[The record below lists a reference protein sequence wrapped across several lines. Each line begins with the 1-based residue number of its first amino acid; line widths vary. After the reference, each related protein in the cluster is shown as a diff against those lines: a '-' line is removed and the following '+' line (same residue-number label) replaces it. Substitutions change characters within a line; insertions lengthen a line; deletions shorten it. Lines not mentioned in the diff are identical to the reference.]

1 MGQFCARAPSVGS
14 LPRRPDCRCELDGE
28 WCRSKD
34 ACERRYGKM
43 TTPGQADPE
52 VPSVEYGLIRAHVL
66 ASLGT
71 LLISVAFGLVVATK
85 FSVPEFLGGHSWLT
99 WGRLRYNHTQ
109 GILFGWLGNAFLAF
123 VYYAVPRLAN
133 RPVSS
138 RNLGW
143 LLFWIWNCAVVFP
156 GWVLVAAGFSQP
168 LEWAEFPLVVDAF
181 VVLAFVLM
189 VSEFVLP
196 FLKARLSDLYVS
208 AWYIIGGIIFT
219 MLAYP
224 VGNLVPELVPGAR
237 GAAFSGL
244 WIHDAVGLYVT
255 PYALAIAY
263 YVIPATTRRAIFS
276 HFLSM
281 VGFWL
286 LFFTYPL
293 NGTHHYVYSA
303 IPMAAQ
309 KGAIV
314 ASVYLG
320 MAVILVVTNHLLSL
334 RGNSGTASKDL
345 PLRFVWFGVVSY
357 LVVSLQ
363 GSVQALMPVNRFI
376 HFTDWVIGH
385 SHLAMIG
392 FASFIALG
400 GIAHLWQRI
409 PGTRYNERMMNW
421 SFWLLAVGLT
431 LMVADLTIAGL
442 VEAQLWESSA
452 PWMESVRAV
461 ASYWLVRTF
470 SGLPI
475 LAGFVLFWTSLLSGP
490 RPSAATAAVSRETS
504 EHIPAAEGDAS
515 TSHEAPSSRRFS
527 YAHAVI
533 FGAGVGFFAL
543 SFLVLAILPGKEL
556 ENEIERV
563 APVTMPTLSASE
575 QRGRVVYGREG
586 CAYCHTQQ
594 IRSVAADVRRF
605 GAPTEPWETKY
616 DYPQLWGTRRIGPD
630 LSREFNLH
638 PRDWQLTHLYDPRLV
653 VRDSV
658 MPPYPWLF
666 NGSPGQPTQEALD
679 LLVYIESLGRAR
691 HLSGFERQALVS
703 SVQPETLDMAMAS
716 EPSAKATAPNVPIAM
731 KGGNSISAPVLHPA
745 SEPDDLQEEVSR
757 GGSLFA
763 ANCASCHGPA
773 GKGDGKASA
782 SLLPRPANL
791 TAARFS
797 DERLSSVLWNGIV
810 SSAMP
815 PWRQLPTEDLRALV
829 AYIDSL
835 HVASAPPSTQE
846 STSLAESKA
855 LFAAAC
861 ASCHG
866 DTGAGNGPAA
876 GALAPSPTNFH
887 LKKPTAE
894 RAWEVL
900 ENGVPGTAMPPWKD
914 QLSAAERHGL
924 VEFVRSL
931 CGTPQENSNQ

>member
-1 MGQFCARAPSVGS
+1 
-14 LPRRPDCRCELDGE
+14 
-28 WCRSKD
+28 
-34 ACERRYGKM
+34 M
-43 TTPGQADPE
+43 TTYAQNLSIRNERLNTQSLGALPPI
-52 VPSVEYGLIRAHVL
+52 EYDLIRAHVF
-66 ASLGT
+66 ASLAT
-71 LLISVAFGLVVATK
+71 LVISVLFGILVATK
-85 FSVPEFLGGHSWLT
+85 FTFPEFLGGHEWLT

-109 GILFGWLGNAFLAF
+109 GIFFGWLGNAFLAF
-123 VYYAVPRLAN
+123 FYYAVPRLAN
-133 RPVSS
+133 RPVLS
-138 RNLGW
+138 RRLGW
-143 LLFWIWNCAVVFP
+143 FLFCIWNFAVVLP

-181 VVLAFVLM
+181 VVLAFILM
-189 VSEFVLP
+189 VLEFVLP

-208 AWYIIGGIIFT
+208 AWYIIGGIVFT

-224 VGNLVPELVPGAR
+224 VGNFVPELVPGAR

-255 PYALAIAY
+255 PFAVAIAY

-286 LFFTYPL
+286 LFFIYPL

-314 ASVYLG
+314 ASAYLG
-320 MAVILVVTNHLLSL
+320 MDVILVVSNLLLSL
-334 RGNSGTASKDL
+334 RGSSGTASKDV
-345 PLRFVWFGVVSY
+345 PLRFVWFGVIAY

-392 FASFIALG
+392 FGSFIALG
-400 GIAHLWQRI
+400 GIAHLWQRM

-431 LMVADLTIAGL
+431 LMVTDLTIAGL
-442 VEAQLWESSA
+442 VEAQVWQSSA
-452 PWMESVRAV
+452 PWIDSVRAV
-461 ASYWLVRTF
+461 GSYWLVRTL
-470 SGLPI
+470 SGLPL
-475 LAGFVLFWTSLLSGP
+475 LAGFVLFWSSLVTGP
-490 RPSAATAAVSRETS
+490 RLSEAITSRTS
-504 EHIPAAEGDAS
+504 RVASENLVAFENISPASDRLFS
-515 TSHEAPSSRRFS
+515 TGWLS
-527 YAHAVI
+527 YAHVVAL
-533 FGAGVGFFAL
+533 GAGVGFFAV

-556 ENEIERV
+556 EAEIKQV
-563 APVTMPTLSASE
+563 APATMPTLTASE
-575 QRGRVVYGREG
+575 QRGRIIYGREG

-594 IRSVAADVRRF
+594 IRSLAADVRRF
-605 GAPTEPWETKY
+605 GTPTEPWETKY

-638 PRDWQLTHLYDPRLV
+638 PRDWQLTHLYNPRLV

-666 NGSPGQPTQEALD
+666 DGGPSRPTQEGLD
-679 LLVYIESLGRAR
+679 VVAYIQSLGRAR
-691 HLSGFERQALVS
+691 ELSGFDRQTLAS
-703 SVQPETLDMAMAS
+703 SVHPETPDMAMPG
-716 EPSAKATAPNVPIAM
+716 EPSARATPPAVPIAVI
-731 KGGNSISAPVLHPA
+731 GGYSVSAPILHAASDPA
-745 SEPDDLQEEVSR
+745 DLQEEVNR
-757 GGSLFA
+757 GGTLFA
-763 ANCASCHGPA
+763 ANCASCHGSA
-773 GKGDGKASA
+773 GRGDGKASA
-782 SLLPRPANL
+782 SLLPKPANL

-797 DERLSSVLWNGIV
+797 DERLSGVLWNGV
-810 SSAMP
+810 TGSAMP

-829 AYIDSL
+829 AYIQSM
-835 HVASAPPSTQE
+835 HVPGAGPSTQDD
-846 STSLAESKA
+846 TTLAEGAS
-855 LFAAAC
+855 LFVANC

-866 DTGAGNGPAA
+866 GGGAGNGPAA
-876 GALAPSPTNFH
+876 GALAPPPTNFR
-887 LKKPTAE
+887 LKKPTQE
-894 RAWEVL
+894 RAWDVL
-900 ENGVPGTAMPPWKD
+900 ENGVPGTAMPPWRN
-914 QLSAAERHGL
+914 QLSADQRHAL

-931 CGTPQENSNQ
+931 YGPPRENSTQ

>member
-1 MGQFCARAPSVGS
+1 
-14 LPRRPDCRCELDGE
+14 
-28 WCRSKD
+28 
-34 ACERRYGKM
+34 M

-85 FSVPEFLGGHSWLT
+85 FSVPEFLGGHAWLT

-123 VYYAVPRLAN
+123 IYYAVPRLAN
-133 RPVSS
+133 QPVLS
-138 RNLGW
+138 RKLGW
-143 LLFWIWNCAVVFP
+143 LLFWIWNCAVVLP

-181 VVLAFVLM
+181 VVLAFILM
-189 VSEFVLP
+189 VFEFVLP
-196 FLKARLSDLYVS
+196 FLKNRLTDLYVS
-208 AWYIIGGIIFT
+208 GWYIIGGIIFT

-224 VGNLVPELVPGAR
+224 VGNVVPELVPGAR

-255 PYALAIAY
+255 PFALAIAY

-286 LFFTYPL
+286 LFFMYPL

-303 IPMAAQ
+303 IPMDAQ

-314 ASVYLG
+314 ASAYLG
-320 MAVILVVTNHLLSL
+320 MDVILVVTNLLLSL
-334 RGNSGTASKDL
+334 RGSSGTVAKDV

-357 LVVSLQ
+357 LLVSLQ
-363 GSVQALMPVNRFI
+363 GSVQALMPVNRFV

-385 SHLAMIG
+385 SHFAMIG

-409 PGTRYNERMMNW
+409 PGTRYNERAMNW
-421 SFWLLAVGLT
+421 SFWLLAAGLT
-431 LMVADLTIAGL
+431 LMVSDLTIAGL
-442 VEAQLWESSA
+442 VEAQLWGSSA

-475 LAGFVLFWTSLLSGP
+475 LAGFVLFWTSLVSGP
-490 RPSAATAAVSRETS
+490 TPSAAVGPAASREAS
-504 EHIPAAEGDAS
+504 ESIPALERDAS
-515 TSHEAPSSRRFS
+515 TSHEPSSIGRLG
-527 YAHAVI
+527 YVHVLI
-533 FGAGVGFFAL
+533 FGAGAGFFAL
-543 SFLVLAILPGKEL
+543 SFLALAILPGKEL
-556 ENEIERV
+556 ADEIERV
-563 APVTMPTLSASE
+563 APVTMPTLTASE
-575 QRGRVVYGREG
+575 HRGRVIYGREG

-594 IRSVAADVRRF
+594 IRSLAADVRRF
-605 GAPTEPWETKY
+605 GAPTEAWETKY

-630 LSREFNLH
+630 LSREFNLR

-658 MPPYPWLF
+658 MPPYSWLF
-666 NGSPGQPTQEALD
+666 DGSPNRPTQEALD
-679 LLVYIESLGRAR
+679 VLAYIETLGRAR
-691 HLSGFERQALVS
+691 QLSGFERQALGS
-703 SVQPETLDMAMAS
+703 SVQPEMAELAMAG
-716 EPSAKATAPNVPIAM
+716 EPSARATPPTVPIAM
-731 KGGNSISAPVLHPA
+731 TGGYSLSAPVLHPA
-745 SEPDDLQEEVSR
+745 SDPADVQEEVSR
-757 GGSLFA
+757 GRALFA
-763 ANCASCHGPA
+763 ANCASCHGST
-773 GKGDGKASA
+773 GVGDGQASA
-782 SLLPRPANL
+782 SLLPKPANL

-797 DERLSSVLWNGIV
+797 DERLSSVLWNGV
-810 SSAMP
+810 AGSSMP

-829 AYIDSL
+829 AYVQSL
-835 HVASAPPSTQE
+835 HVPSAAPSTPE
-846 STSLAESKA
+846 ATSLNEGEF
-855 LFAAAC
+855 LFAANC

-866 DTGAGNGPAA
+866 VRGAGNGPAA
-876 GALAPSPTNFH
+876 GALAPQPTNFH
-887 LKKPTAE
+887 LKKPTPE

-900 ENGVPGTAMPPWKD
+900 ENGLPGTAMPPWKSQLNVD
-914 QLSAAERHGL
+914 QRYAL

-931 CGTPQENSNQ
+931 YGPPQESSRQ

>member
-1 MGQFCARAPSVGS
+1 
-14 LPRRPDCRCELDGE
+14 
-28 WCRSKD
+28 
-34 ACERRYGKM
+34 M

-85 FSVPEFLGGHSWLT
+85 FSVPEFLGGHAWLT

-123 VYYAVPRLAN
+123 IYYAVPRLAN
-133 RPVSS
+133 QPVLS
-138 RNLGW
+138 RKLGW
-143 LLFWIWNCAVVFP
+143 LLFWIWNCAVVLP

-181 VVLAFVLM
+181 VVLAFILM
-189 VSEFVLP
+189 VFEFVLP
-196 FLKARLSDLYVS
+196 FLKNRLTDLYVS
-208 AWYIIGGIIFT
+208 GWYIIGGIIFT

-224 VGNLVPELVPGAR
+224 VGNVVPELVPGAR

-255 PYALAIAY
+255 PFALAIAY

-286 LFFTYPL
+286 LFFMYPL

-303 IPMAAQ
+303 IPMDAQ

-314 ASVYLG
+314 ASAYLG
-320 MAVILVVTNHLLSL
+320 MDVILVVTNLLLSL
-334 RGNSGTASKDL
+334 RGSSGTVAKDV

-357 LVVSLQ
+357 LLVSLQ
-363 GSVQALMPVNRFI
+363 GSVQALMPVNRFV

-385 SHLAMIG
+385 SHFAMIG

-409 PGTRYNERMMNW
+409 PGTRYNERAMNW
-421 SFWLLAVGLT
+421 SFWLLAAGLT
-431 LMVADLTIAGL
+431 LMVSDLTIAGL
-442 VEAQLWESSA
+442 VEAQLWGSSA

-475 LAGFVLFWTSLLSGP
+475 LAGFVLFWTSLVSGP
-490 RPSAATAAVSRETS
+490 TPSAAVGPAASREAS
-504 EHIPAAEGDAS
+504 GSIPALERDAS
-515 TSHEAPSSRRFS
+515 TSHEPSSIGRLG
-527 YAHAVI
+527 YVHVLI
-533 FGAGVGFFAL
+533 FGAGAGFFAL
-543 SFLVLAILPGKEL
+543 SFLALAILPGKEL
-556 ENEIERV
+556 ADEIERV
-563 APVTMPTLSASE
+563 APVTMPTLTASE
-575 QRGRVVYGREG
+575 HRGRVIYGREG

-594 IRSVAADVRRF
+594 IRSLAADVRRF
-605 GAPTEPWETKY
+605 GAPTEAWETKY

-630 LSREFNLH
+630 LSREFNIR

-658 MPPYPWLF
+658 MPPYSWLF
-666 NGSPGQPTQEALD
+666 DGSPNRPTQEALD
-679 LLVYIESLGRAR
+679 VLAYIETLGRAR
-691 HLSGFERQALVS
+691 QLSGFERQALGS
-703 SVQPETLDMAMAS
+703 SVQPEMAELAMAG
-716 EPSAKATAPNVPIAM
+716 EPSARATPPTVPIAM
-731 KGGNSISAPVLHPA
+731 TGGYSLSAPVLHPA
-745 SEPDDLQEEVSR
+745 SDPADVQEEVSR
-757 GGSLFA
+757 GRALFA
-763 ANCASCHGPA
+763 ANCASCHGST
-773 GKGDGKASA
+773 GVGDGQASA
-782 SLLPRPANL
+782 SLLPKPANL

-797 DERLSSVLWNGIV
+797 DERLSSVLWNGV
-810 SSAMP
+810 AGSSMP

-829 AYIDSL
+829 AYVQSL
-835 HVASAPPSTQE
+835 HVPSAVPPTPE
-846 STSLAESKA
+846 ATSLNEGES
-855 LFAAAC
+855 LFAANC

-866 DTGAGNGPAA
+866 VRGAGNGPAA
-876 GALAPSPTNFH
+876 GALAPQPTNFH
-887 LKKPTAE
+887 LKKPTAG
-894 RAWEVL
+894 RVWEVL
-900 ENGVPGTAMPPWKD
+900 ENGLPGTAMPPWKS
-914 QLSAAERHGL
+914 QLSVDQRYAL
-924 VEFVRSL
+924 VEFVRFL
-931 CGTPQENSNQ
+931 YGPPQESSRQ

>member
-1 MGQFCARAPSVGS
+1 MTSFAEHSSHMNERGNTRDLGAIPSI
-14 LPRRPDCRCELDGE
+14 
-28 WCRSKD
+28 
-34 ACERRYGKM
+34 
-43 TTPGQADPE
+43 
-52 VPSVEYGLIRAHVL
+52 EYGLIRAHVF
-66 ASLGT
+66 ASLVT
-71 LLISVAFGLVVATK
+71 LVLSVLFGLLAATK
-85 FSVPEFLGGHSWLT
+85 FTFPEFLGGHGWLT

-109 GILFGWLGNAFLAF
+109 GIFFGWLGNAFLAF
-123 VYYAVPRLAN
+123 FYYAVPRLAN
-133 RPVSS
+133 RPVFS
-138 RNLGW
+138 RKLGW
-143 LLFWIWNCAVVFP
+143 VLFCIWNFAVVLP

-181 VVLAFVLM
+181 VVLAFILM
-189 VSEFVLP
+189 VFEFVLP

-224 VGNLVPELVPGAR
+224 VGNFVPELVPGAR

-244 WIHDAVGLYVT
+244 WIHDAVGLFVT
-255 PYALAIAY
+255 PFALAIAY
-263 YVIPATTRRAIFS
+263 YVIPATTRRPIYS

-281 VGFWL
+281 VGFWV

-314 ASVYLG
+314 ASAYLG
-320 MAVILVVTNHLLSL
+320 MDVILVVTNLLLSL
-334 RGNSGTASKDL
+334 GGSRGTASKDV

-363 GSVQALMPVNRFI
+363 GSVQAFMPINRFI
-376 HFTDWVIGH
+376 HFTDFVIGH

-409 PGTRYNERMMNW
+409 PGTLYNERLMNW

-431 LMVADLTIAGL
+431 LMITDLTIAGL
-442 VEAQLWESSA
+442 VEAQVWQSSA
-452 PWMESVRAV
+452 PWIDSVRAV
-461 ASYWLVRTF
+461 AGYWLVRTF

-475 LAGFVLFWTSLLSGP
+475 LAGFVLFWVSLVTGPKLSEATTS
-490 RPSAATAAVSRETS
+490 ATSRVAPENNIAF
-504 EHIPAAEGDAS
+504 E
-515 TSHEAPSSRRFS
+515 EAPAISDEIIPTGWLS
-527 YAHAVI
+527 YAHVVA

-556 ENEIERV
+556 ADEIKRV
-563 APVTMPTLSASE
+563 APVTMATLTASE
-575 QRGRVVYGREG
+575 QRGRVIYGREG

-594 IRSVAADVRRF
+594 VRSLPADVQRF
-605 GAPTEPWETKY
+605 GAPTEAWETKY

-638 PRDWQLTHLYDPRLV
+638 PRDWQLTHLYNPRLV
-653 VRDSV
+653 VRDSI

-666 NGSPGQPTQEALD
+666 SGSANQPTPEALD
-679 LLVYIESLGRAR
+679 LLAYLQSLGRAR
-691 HLSGFERQALVS
+691 ELSGFDRQTMATS
-703 SVQPETLDMAMAS
+703 ATSVMSVDMAMAS
-716 EPSAKATAPNVPIAM
+716 EPSARATPPTVPIAVT
-731 KGGNSISAPVLHPA
+731 GGYSDSAPVLHSA
-745 SEPDDLQEEVSR
+745 SDPDDLRAEVSH
-757 GGSLFA
+757 GATLFA
-763 ANCASCHGPA
+763 VNCASCHGA
-773 GKGDGKASA
+773 VGRGDGKASL
-782 SLLPRPANL
+782 SLLPKPANL

-797 DERLSSVLWNGIV
+797 DERISSVLWNGIAG
-810 SSAMP
+810 SAMP
-815 PWRQLPTEDLRALV
+815 PWRQLPTEDLRALL
-829 AYIDSL
+829 AYIHSL
-835 HVASAPPSTQE
+835 HVASAQLSTQE
-846 STSLAESKA
+846 AASLEVGKA

-866 DTGAGNGPAA
+866 STGAGNGPAA
-876 GALAPSPTNFH
+876 AALAPTPTNFH
-887 LKKPTAE
+887 LKQSTEE

-900 ENGVPGTAMPPWKD
+900 LDGVPGTAMPPWKS
-914 QLSAAERHGL
+914 QLSEDERHAL
-924 VEFVRSL
+924 VEYVRSL
-931 CGTPQENSNQ
+931 YGTTQEDAKP

>member
-1 MGQFCARAPSVGS
+1 
-14 LPRRPDCRCELDGE
+14 
-28 WCRSKD
+28 
-34 ACERRYGKM
+34 M
-43 TTPGQADPE
+43 TTSAQNLSSGSERANAQSLSAL
-52 VPSVEYGLIRAHVL
+52 PSIEYDLVRAHVF
-66 ASLGT
+66 ASLVT
-71 LLISVAFGLVVATK
+71 LVISVLFGILVATK
-85 FSVPEFLGGHSWLT
+85 FTFPEFLGGHGWLT

-109 GILFGWLGNAFLAF
+109 GIFFGWLGNAFLAF
-123 VYYAVPRLAN
+123 FYYVVPRLAN
-133 RPVSS
+133 RPVLS
-138 RNLGW
+138 RRLGW
-143 LLFWIWNCAVVFP
+143 FLFWIWNFAVVLP
-156 GWVLVAAGFSQP
+156 GWVLVVAGFSQP
-168 LEWAEFPLVVDAF
+168 LEWAEFPLIVDAF
-181 VVLAFVLM
+181 VVLAFILM
-189 VSEFVLP
+189 VFEFVLP

-208 AWYIIGGIIFT
+208 AWYIIGGITFT

-244 WIHDAVGLYVT
+244 WIHDAVGLFVT
-255 PYALAIAY
+255 PFAVAIAY

-286 LFFTYPL
+286 LFFIYPL

-314 ASVYLG
+314 ASAYLG
-320 MAVILVVTNHLLSL
+320 MDVILVVTNLLLSL
-334 RGNSGTASKDL
+334 RRSSGTVSKDL

-357 LVVSLQ
+357 LLVSLQ

-385 SHLAMIG
+385 SHFAMIG

-431 LMVADLTIAGL
+431 LMVTDLTIAGL
-442 VEAQLWESSA
+442 VEAQVWQSSA
-452 PWMESVRAV
+452 PWIDSVRAV
-461 ASYWLVRTF
+461 GSYWLVRTL
-470 SGLPI
+470 SGLPV
-475 LAGFVLFWTSLLSGP
+475 LAGFVLFWTSLVTGP
-490 RPSAATAAVSRETS
+490 RLSEAITSDISRVASEDIVAFESASLPSDKLS
-504 EHIPAAEGDAS
+504 S
-515 TSHEAPSSRRFS
+515 TDWLS
-527 YAHAVI
+527 YAHVVA

-556 ENEIERV
+556 EDEIKRV
-563 APVTMPTLSASE
+563 APVTMPTLTASE
-575 QRGRVVYGREG
+575 QGGRVIYGREG

-594 IRSVAADVRRF
+594 IRSLAADVRRF
-605 GAPTEPWETKY
+605 GTPTEPWETKY

-638 PRDWQLTHLYDPRLV
+638 PRDWQLTHLYNPRLV

-666 NGSPGQPTQEALD
+666 DGSPGQPTQEGLD
-679 LLVYIESLGRAR
+679 VLAYIQSLGRAR
-691 HLSGFERQALVS
+691 QLSGFDRQTLAS
-703 SVQPETLDMAMAS
+703 SVQLETPDMAMAS
-716 EPSAKATAPNVPIAM
+716 EPSARATPPAVPIAM
-731 KGGNSISAPVLHPA
+731 VGGYSLSAPVLHPA
-745 SEPDDLQEEVSR
+745 LDTADLQEEVSR
-757 GGSLFA
+757 GGMLFA
-763 ANCASCHGPA
+763 ANCASCHGSA
-773 GKGDGKASA
+773 GRGDGNASA
-782 SLLPRPANL
+782 SLLPKPANL

-797 DERLSSVLWNGIV
+797 DERLSSVLWNGV
-810 SSAMP
+810 AGSAMP
-815 PWRQLPTEDLRALV
+815 PWRQLPTEDLRGLV
-829 AYIDSL
+829 AYIHSL
-835 HVASAPPSTQE
+835 HLPSAAPSMQE
-846 STSLAESKA
+846 ATNLNVGKS
-855 LFAAAC
+855 LFAANC

-876 GALAPSPTNFH
+876 GALSPSPTNFH
-887 LKKPTAE
+887 LKKPTPE
-894 RAWEVL
+894 RAWDVL
-900 ENGVPGTAMPPWKD
+900 ENGVPGTAMPPWRS
-914 QLSAAERHGL
+914 QLSADQRRTL

-931 CGTPQENSNQ
+931 YGAPQENSGQ

>member
-1 MGQFCARAPSVGS
+1 
-14 LPRRPDCRCELDGE
+14 
-28 WCRSKD
+28 
-34 ACERRYGKM
+34 M
-43 TTPGQADPE
+43 TTSAQNLTSRNERVINTQTLGAL
-52 VPSVEYGLIRAHVL
+52 PSIEYGLIRAHVF
-66 ASLGT
+66 ASLVT
-71 LLISVAFGLVVATK
+71 LVISVLFGILVATK
-85 FSVPEFLGGHSWLT
+85 FTFPEFLGGHGWLT

-109 GILFGWLGNAFLAF
+109 GIFFGWLGNAFLAF
-123 VYYAVPRLAN
+123 FYYVVPRLAN
-133 RPVSS
+133 RPVLS
-138 RNLGW
+138 RRLGW
-143 LLFWIWNCAVVFP
+143 FLFWIWNFAVVLP

-181 VVLAFVLM
+181 VVLAFILM
-189 VSEFVLP
+189 AFEFVLP

-224 VGNLVPELVPGAR
+224 VGNLVPWLVPGAR

-244 WIHDAVGLYVT
+244 WIHDAVGLFVT
-255 PYALAIAY
+255 PFAAAIAY
-263 YVIPATTRRAIFS
+263 YLIPATTRRAIFS
-276 HFLSM
+276 HFLSL

-314 ASVYLG
+314 ASAYQG
-320 MAVILVVTNHLLSL
+320 MDVILVVSNLLLSL
-334 RGNSGTASKDL
+334 PGRSGTASKDV

-363 GSVQALMPVNRFI
+363 GSVQAFMPVNRFI
-376 HFTDWVIGH
+376 HFTDFVIGH

-431 LMVADLTIAGL
+431 LMVTDLTIAGL
-442 VEAQLWESSA
+442 VEAQFWQSSA
-452 PWMESVRAV
+452 PWIDSVRAV
-461 ASYWLVRTF
+461 GSYWLVRTL

-475 LAGFVLFWTSLLSGP
+475 LAGFLLFWTSLVTEPERSAAV
-490 RPSAATAAVSRETS
+490 PSAASRMASENMAAFENVSPTS
-504 EHIPAAEGDAS
+504 DKLSS
-515 TSHEAPSSRRFS
+515 TGWLS
-527 YAHAVI
+527 YAHVVA

-556 ENEIERV
+556 EDEIKQV
-563 APVTMPTLSASE
+563 APVTMPTLTASE
-575 QRGRVVYGREG
+575 QRGRVIYGREG

-594 IRSVAADVRRF
+594 IRSLAADVRRF

-630 LSREFNLH
+630 LSREFNLR
-638 PRDWQLTHLYDPRLV
+638 PRDWQLTHLYNPRLV

-666 NGSPGQPTQEALD
+666 DGSPNQPTQEGLD
-679 LLVYIESLGRAR
+679 VLAYIQSLGRAR
-691 HLSGFERQALVS
+691 QLSGFDRQTLAS
-703 SVQPETLDMAMAS
+703 SIQPETADMAMAS
-716 EPSAKATAPNVPIAM
+716 EPSARATPPAVPIVMA
-731 KGGNSISAPVLHPA
+731 GGYSPSAPALHPA
-745 SEPDDLQEEVSR
+745 SDLDDLQEEVSR
-757 GGSLFA
+757 GGTLFA
-763 ANCASCHGPA
+763 SNCASCHGSA
-773 GKGDGKASA
+773 GRGDGKASA
-782 SLLPRPANL
+782 SLLPKPANL
-791 TAARFS
+791 AAARFS
-797 DERLSSVLWNGIV
+797 DERLSSVLWNGV
-810 SSAMP
+810 AGSAMP
-815 PWRQLPTEDLRALV
+815 PWRQLPTEDLQALV
-829 AYIDSL
+829 GYIQSL
-835 HVASAPPSTQE
+835 HPPSGAPPTQE
-846 STSLAESKA
+846 GTSLNDGES
-855 LFAAAC
+855 LFVANC

-876 GALAPSPTNFH
+876 GALAPPPTNFR
-887 LKKPTAE
+887 LKKPTQE
-894 RAWEVL
+894 RAWDVL
-900 ENGVPGTAMPPWKD
+900 ENGVPGTAMPPWRS
-914 QLSAAERHGL
+914 QLSADQRRVL

-931 CGTPQENSNQ
+931 YGPPQENSRQ